1 MSTVT
6 KVYKNVRGIR
16 TAIKDVARLRDIST
30 ILARHGFGAFVSALK
45 LAEVAG
51 VNKIADNFNYDA
63 NKYSVAERIRL
74 SIEELGPTFIKLGQI
89 LSTRPDLIPADII
102 EQLQHL
108 QDDVPPMQW
117 EDVEYQVETQLEG
130 KIDDI
135 FKSFT
140 REPLACA
147 SIAQV
152 HRATL
157 QDDTEVVVKVMRRN
171 IDDKIDSDPNIL
183 HFLAHQSEQLIPEL
197 QLVAPVGIIREFDKA
212 LRQELDFTVEEQNI
226 LRFSRNFENFEDLR
240 APKVFSNLCTKR
252 ILTMEFIKG
261 VKITEAAKKVGADPY
276 KVAPTM
282 MRALLKMIL
291 KDGHI
296 HGDLHPGN
304 ILIMENGEIVL
315 IDFGLCGRIM
325 PSQREAILDLLIT
338 VSKEDYEGVARC
350 IFEMGIKVPG
360 TVYDFDAFESDVIE
374 IMEKHVLGKT
384 LSAIDV
390 QAYFADLVAGAI
402 RHNIKMPPTYTMVF
416 KALMTV
422 EGIGKTLAPDLNF
435 LDETKPFI
443 QELLIER
450 YNPKRLLKESVEM
463 LGSLTRFVRQLSLT
477 GPQVLKDLERGTL
490 NVNVDINNLESNVQT
505 YRKETRLQSRAI
517 LTSGLMVSG
526 AMTLDWSY
534 NGLPILSLGA
544 FSIAAILGI
553 PLIWTFLRN
562 P

>member
-30 ILARHGFGAFVSALK
+30 ILARHGFGAVVTSLK

-51 VNKIADNFNYDA
+51 VNKIADNLNYDA

-74 SIEELGPTFIKLGQI
+74 SVEELGPTFIKLGQI
-89 LSTRPDLIPADII
+89 LSTRPDLVPADII

-108 QDDVPPMQW
+108 QDDVPPMPW
-117 EDVEYQVETQLEG
+117 DDVEYQVETQLG
-130 KIDDI
+130 DKVDSI
-135 FKSFT
+135 FKTFS

-157 QDDTEVVVKVMRRN
+157 QDDTQVVVKVMRRN
-171 IDDKIDSDPNIL
+171 IDDKIDSDLNIL
-183 HFLAHQSEQLIPEL
+183 HFLAQQSEQLIPEL
-197 QLVAPVGIIREFDKA
+197 QLVAPVGIIKEFDKA

-226 LRFSRNFENFEDLR
+226 VRFTRNFEKFEGLR
-240 APKVFSNLCTKR
+240 APKVFSDYCTKR

-261 VKITEAAKKVGADPY
+261 VKITEAAERVGADPY

-282 MRALLKMIL
+282 MKALLKMIL

-304 ILIMENGEIVL
+304 ILITDDAEIVL

-325 PSQREAILDLLIT
+325 PSQREAILDLLIS

-350 IFEMGIKVPG
+350 IFEMGVKVPG

-422 EGIGKTLAPDLNF
+422 EGIGKILAPNMNF

-450 YNPKRLLKESVEM
+450 YNPKRLLKESTEM

-477 GPQVLKDLERGTL
+477 GPQILKDMERGTF
-490 NVNVDINNLESNVQT
+490 NVNVDINNLERNVQT

-553 PLIWTFLRN
+553 PLIWTFLRT

>member
-30 ILARHGFGAFVSALK
+30 ILARHGFGAFVTALK
-45 LAEVAG
+45 IAEVAG

-63 NKYSVAERIRL
+63 DKYSVAERIRL

-108 QDDVPPMQW
+108 QDDVPPMGW
-117 EDVEYQVETQLEG
+117 EDVEYQIENQLDG

-135 FKSFT
+135 FKTFSK
-140 REPLACA
+140 EPLACA

-171 IDDKIDSDPNIL
+171 IDDKIDSDLNIL
-183 HFLAHQSEQLIPEL
+183 HFLAQQSEQLIPEL

-226 LRFSRNFENFEDLR
+226 LRFSRNFESFEDLR
-240 APKVFSNLCTKR
+240 APKVFSDLCTKR

-261 VKITEAAKKVGADPY
+261 VKITEAPEKVGADPY

-304 ILIMENGEIVL
+304 ILITDDGEIVL

-350 IFEMGIKVPG
+350 IFEMGVKVPG
-360 TVYDFDAFESDVIE
+360 TIYDFDAFESDVIE

-422 EGIGKTLAPDLNF
+422 EGIGKVLAPDLNF

-450 YNPKRLLKESVEM
+450 YNPRRLLKESVEM

-477 GPQVLKDLERGTL
+477 GPQILKDMERGTF
-490 NVNVDINNLESNVQT
+490 NVNVDINNLERNVQT

-534 NGLPILSLGA
+534 NGLPVLSLGA
-544 FSIAAILGI
+544 FSIAAVLGI

>member
-30 ILARHGFGAFVSALK
+30 ILARHGFGAVVTALK

-63 NKYSVAERIRL
+63 DKYSVAERIRL
-74 SIEELGPTFIKLGQI
+74 SVEELGPTFIKLGQI
-89 LSTRPDLIPADII
+89 LSTRPDLVPADII

-117 EDVEYQVETQLEG
+117 DDVEYQIETQLG
-130 KIDDI
+130 DKVDNI
-135 FKSFT
+135 FKTFS

-171 IDDKIDSDPNIL
+171 IDDKIDSDLNIL
-183 HFLAHQSEQLIPEL
+183 HYLAQQSEQLIPEL

-226 LRFSRNFENFEDLR
+226 VRFTRNFENFEGLR
-240 APKVFSNLCTKR
+240 APKVFSDFCTKR

-261 VKITEAAKKVGADPY
+261 VKITEAAEKVGADPY

-304 ILIMENGEIVL
+304 ILITDDAEIVL

-350 IFEMGIKVPG
+350 IFEMGVKVPG

-422 EGIGKTLAPDLNF
+422 EGIGKILAPNLNF

-443 QELLIER
+443 QELLLER
-450 YNPKRLLKESVEM
+450 YNPKRLLKESAEM
-463 LGSLTRFVRQLSLT
+463 LGSLTRLVRQLSLT
-477 GPQVLKDLERGTL
+477 GPQILKDMERGTF

-517 LTSGLMVSG
+517 LTSGLMIAG

-544 FSIAAILGI
+544 FSIAAILGL
-553 PLIWTFLRN
+553 PLIWTFLRT